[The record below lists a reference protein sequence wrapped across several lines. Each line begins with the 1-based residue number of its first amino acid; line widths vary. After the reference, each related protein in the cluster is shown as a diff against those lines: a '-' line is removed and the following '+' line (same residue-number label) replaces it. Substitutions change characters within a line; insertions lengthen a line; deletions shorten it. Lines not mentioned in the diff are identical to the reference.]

1 MLVVRLSFYDWS
13 LIRVSTTFFKLQHF
27 WNVVV
32 ITFPHASSS
41 SLFWYFHLVE
51 PFLLPHNVKISSFSS
66 SCFACCKQ
74 ALWERFRVVQA
85 LCWFYII
92 NVVLA
97 FRLEDDRKNRPCD
110 YGFKCVKNM
119 DKGIRDLEYGP
130 APLTTQCVA
139 FVVALMK

>member
-1 MLVVRLSFYDWS
+1 
-13 LIRVSTTFFKLQHF
+13 
-27 WNVVV
+27 
-32 ITFPHASSS
+32 
-41 SLFWYFHLVE
+41 
-51 PFLLPHNVKISSFSS
+51 
-66 SCFACCKQ
+66 
-74 ALWERFRVVQA
+74 
-85 LCWFYII
+85 
-92 NVVLA
+92 VVLA